1 MRKTKIVGT
10 LGPASS
16 ESQVIGALLDA
27 GMSAV
32 RLNFSHGKHEE
43 HAANIR
49 RVREQ
54 AGRRDR
60 MIRSSPIFKD
70 RKSEPASLKAES
82 R

>member
-16 ESQVIGALLDA
+16 ESDVIGALLDA

-54 AGRRDR
+54 ADRRDR
-60 MIRSSPIFKD
+60 MIPIIADLQGPKI
-70 RKSEPASLKAES
+70 RTRQA
-82 R
+82 